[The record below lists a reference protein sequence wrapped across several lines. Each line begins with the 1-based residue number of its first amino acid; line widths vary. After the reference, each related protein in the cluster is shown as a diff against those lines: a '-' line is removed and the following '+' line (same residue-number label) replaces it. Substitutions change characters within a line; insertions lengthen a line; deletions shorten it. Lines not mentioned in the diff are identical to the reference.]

1 MKKRLAEALVFHFSY
16 FPFKKWGTGSVR
28 DIKGAE
34 GGPGS
39 LYSLFHLHKSFPY
52 LTPSD
57 WLALSFKCPS
67 ALCGFPRT
75 TVKWSLLLRIIS
87 SICCESLAVCSEG
100 KPTWWWL
107 GATRKGRVP
116 ATRVPTSSSSSWN
129 IDAPFLSLLLSLS
142 SQMTLCLSLLTY
154 LCIRRK
160 AKHLVHVLLKL
171 GFFFLK
177 QKYKRILTERWR
189 LAYIWWCHGNK
200 KICLIKLMKNRVS

>member
-16 FPFKKWGTGSVR
+16 FPFKKWRSGSVR
-28 DIKGAE
+28 DIKEAE

-67 ALCGFPRT
+67 TLCGFPRT

-100 KPTWWWL
+100 RPTWWWP

-129 IDAPFLSLLLSLS
+129 IDAPFLSLP
-142 SQMTLCLSLLTY
+142 LSLLTDDTLSVTAY
-154 LCIRRK
+154 LFMHPRK
-160 AKHLVHVLLKL
+160 AKHLAHILLKL
-171 GFFFLK
+171 GFL
-177 QKYKRILTERWR
+177 LPTET
-189 LAYIWWCHGNK
+189 K
-200 KICLIKLMKNRVS
+200 T

>member
-16 FPFKKWGTGSVR
+16 FPFKKSGALVSVS

-34 GGPGS
+34 GEPGS

-57 WLALSFKCPS
+57 WLALSFKCPC

-87 SICCESLAVCSEG
+87 SICCESRAVCSRG
-100 KPTWWWL
+100 RTAWWWP
-107 GATRKGRVP
+107 GAKRKGRVSRP
-116 ATRVPTSSSSSWN
+116 RPPPPPPGALMLPRSPST
-129 IDAPFLSLLLSLS
+129 
-142 SQMTLCLSLLTY
+142 QMTLCLSLLTY

-160 AKHLVHVLLKL
+160 AKHIAHIWLELDLLLHICVLFLVSK
-171 GFFFLK
+171 G
-177 QKYKRILTERWR
+177 
-189 LAYIWWCHGNK
+189 
-200 KICLIKLMKNRVS
+200 

>member
-1 MKKRLAEALVFHFSY
+1 MKRRLAEALVFHFSY
-16 FPFKKWGTGSVR
+16 FPFEKWGTGSVR
-28 DIKGAE
+28 DIKVAE

-39 LYSLFHLHKSFPY
+39 LYSLLHLHKSFPY

-100 KPTWWWL
+100 RPTWWWP

-129 IDAPFLSLLLSLS
+129 IDAPFLSLPLSLF
-142 SQMTLCLSLLTY
+142 SQMTLSVTAY
-154 LCIRRK
+154 LFMHPGEGRASCARFIKTGIFLWNKNISIFWLRDGDWLIYDGVMGTK
-160 AKHLVHVLLKL
+160 NLFNKTNAK
-171 GFFFLK
+171 
-177 QKYKRILTERWR
+177 
-189 LAYIWWCHGNK
+189 
-200 KICLIKLMKNRVS
+200 

>member
-16 FPFKKWGTGSVR
+16 FPFKKWRTGSVR

-87 SICCESLAVCSEG
+87 SICCESLAVCSG
-100 KPTWWWL
+100 GRPTWWWP

-129 IDAPFLSLLLSLS
+129 TDAPFLSLPLSFLIDDILS
-142 SQMTLCLSLLTY
+142 VTAY
-154 LCIRRK
+154 LFMHPEEGK
-160 AKHLVHVLLKL
+160 ASCMHFIKTGHFAPYMRNILHIKHLKDYTVFWCVF
-171 GFFFLK
+171 G
-177 QKYKRILTERWR
+177 ERWR
-189 LAYIWWCHGNK
+189 QI
-200 KICLIKLMKNRVS
+200 